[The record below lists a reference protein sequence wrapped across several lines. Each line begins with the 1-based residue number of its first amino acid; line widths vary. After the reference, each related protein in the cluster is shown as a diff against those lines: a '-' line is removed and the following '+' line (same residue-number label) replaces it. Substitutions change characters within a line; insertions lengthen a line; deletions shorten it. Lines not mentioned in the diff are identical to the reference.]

1 MAIVITDVQPHH
13 LPQIEELEKQC
24 FSLPWT
30 WEQLMSQLP
39 DDGHEFLAAEEEGK
53 VLGYVGMM
61 TVLDE
66 GYISNVAV
74 DPAFRRRGIGD
85 LLISELLARSE
96 IRELSFVTLEVREHN
111 EPAIALYRKHGFV
124 PVGLRKNYYTLPAE
138 NALLMTKYLK
148 RGAGNDNPCL

>member
-1 MAIVITDVQPHH
+1 MPVQITDVQPGH
-13 LPQIEELEKQC
+13 LPQIEELEKRC

-39 DDGHEFLAAEEEGK
+39 DDSHEFLAAEEEGS

-74 DPAFRRRGIGD
+74 DPAHRRCGIGD
-85 LLISELLARSE
+85 LLIAELLERAQ

-111 EPAIALYRKHGFV
+111 APAIALYRKHGFA
-124 PVGLRKNYYTLPAE
+124 PVGLRKNYYELPTE

-148 RGAGNDNPCL
+148 